1 MKSNRNILFN
11 RDRFDKGNRFYG
23 RQGIAAQTAQ
33 LRVEVKAV
41 KGKGVYD
48 FDIKKEVKRISEKM
62 LKRNDLFV
70 VRAIGLALMVES
82 TTMPG
87 HAPLYSYPVIKPAD
101 DGETT
106 VALAG
111 GLKGLATTTGH
122 HAFALY
128 NGSISLKTGQHVN
141 YSAFPTSEFLNIPEV
156 QATASQLPQFNQADI
171 LIELPEEI
179 ALAGTQDHRIQLEF
193 PVNADTDL
201 SAETGANTY
210 LVLVFEGWLY
220 EGATND
226 KYKVLDNPY
235 KDVI

>member
-1 MKSNRNILFN
+1 MKSTRNIQFN

-33 LRVEVKAV
+33 LRIEAEAV

-48 FDIKKEVKRISEKM
+48 FDIKKEVKRISEKI

-70 VRAIGLALMVES
+70 VRAIGLALMVED

-87 HAPLYSYPVIKPAD
+87 HAPLYSYPVIK
-101 DGETT
+101 GSS
-106 VALAG
+106 ALAG
-111 GLKGLATTTGH
+111 GLKGLASTTGH

-128 NGSISLKTGQHVN
+128 NGSISLKTGQQVN

-193 PVNADTDL
+193 PANASTDL
-201 SAETGANTY
+201 SAETGAKTY

-226 KYKVLDNPY
+226 KYKVGDNPY
-235 KDVI
+235 RDVI